1 MLRISPAIA
10 TALSALLSLSTTTA
24 SAQPTTAPTGV
35 LVVRGETVYTMA
47 GEPIK
52 DGVVLVRGEKIERV
66 GRAADGQVPADAKV
80 LRAKVVTPG
89 LIDAHTVLGLQGFR
103 NEPRDQ
109 DQLEKSAPVQ
119 PELRAADAFNGR
131 EKLLEY
137 VRGFGVTTIHTG
149 PQPGTLVPGQTM
161 IIKTRGPT
169 VDDGLLSASAMLS
182 VTLGHESMPEEKGK
196 APGTRAKQIAM
207 LRAELIKAQEYDRKR
222 TRAGTRPATGPSGS
236 TAPSGA
242 SAKASAGAATA
253 TATSAATSPA
263 TQPSA
268 ESGEPPARE
277 LRTEVFVR
285 ALHKELPVIVTAHR
299 AQDILS
305 ALKLAKEF
313 DLRLVLDGASEAY
326 LMTDAIKA
334 AGVPVVLHP
343 TMYRSHG
350 EAENLSFETAGKL
363 RAAGI
368 PVALQSGFEDYV
380 PKTRIVLFEAALA
393 ASNGLTFE
401 QALATITSDAAKIL
415 GVEARVGSLQPGKD
429 ADLALY
435 DGDPFEYTTH
445 CTATIIDGRIVTSEI
460 H

>member
-1 MLRISPAIA
+1 MFRTSPPLAAAIA
-10 TALSALLSLSTTTA
+10 ALLVISTT
-24 SAQPTTAPTGV
+24 SRAQPTTAPAGF

-52 DGVVLVRGEKIERV
+52 DGIVIIRGEKIERV
-66 GRAADGQVPADAKV
+66 GGAADIQAPAGAQV

-89 LIDAHTVLGLQGFR
+89 LIDAHTVIGLQGFR
-103 NEPRDQ
+103 NEAREQ

-131 EKLLEY
+131 ERLLEY

-149 PQPGTLVPGQTM
+149 PQPGALVPGQTM

-182 VTLGHESMPEEKGK
+182 ITLGQEAIPEEKGK

-222 TRAGTRPATGPSGS
+222 TRATTRPA

-242 SAKASAGAATA
+242 SAPATA
-253 TATSAATSPA
+253 AKTATSPT

-268 ESGEPPARE
+268 DAGEPPARD

-285 ALHKELPVIVTAHR
+285 ALHKELPVLVTAHR

-326 LMTDAIKA
+326 LMIEPIKA

-380 PKTRIVLFEAALA
+380 PKTRVVLFEAALA

-415 GVEARVGSLQPGKD
+415 GVDARVGSLEAGKD

-445 CTATIIDGRIVTSEI
+445 CTATVIDGRVVSIEK

>member
-1 MLRISPAIA
+1 MFRTSPPLAAAIA
-10 TALSALLSLSTTTA
+10 ALLVISTT
-24 SAQPTTAPTGV
+24 SRAQPTTAPAGF

-52 DGVVLVRGEKIERV
+52 DGIVIVRGEKIERV
-66 GRAADGQVPADAKV
+66 GGAADIQAPAGAQV

-89 LIDAHTVLGLQGFR
+89 LIDAHTVIGLQGFR
-103 NEPRDQ
+103 NEAREQ

-131 EKLLEY
+131 ERLLEY

-149 PQPGTLVPGQTM
+149 PQPGALVPGQTM

-182 VTLGHESMPEEKGK
+182 ITLGQEAIPEEKGK

-222 TRAGTRPATGPSGS
+222 TRATTRPA

-242 SAKASAGAATA
+242 SAPATA
-253 TATSAATSPA
+253 AKTATSPT

-268 ESGEPPARE
+268 DASEPPARD

-285 ALHKELPVIVTAHR
+285 ALHKELPVLVTAHR

-326 LMTDAIKA
+326 LMIEPIKA

-380 PKTRIVLFEAALA
+380 PKTRVVLFEAALA

-415 GVEARVGSLQPGKD
+415 GVDARVGSLEAGKD

-445 CTATIIDGRIVTSEI
+445 CTATVIDGRVVSIEK

>member
-1 MLRISPAIA
+1 
-10 TALSALLSLSTTTA
+10 
-24 SAQPTTAPTGV
+24 
-35 LVVRGETVYTMA
+35 
-47 GEPIK
+47 
-52 DGVVLVRGEKIERV
+52 
-66 GRAADGQVPADAKV
+66 
-80 LRAKVVTPG
+80 
-89 LIDAHTVLGLQGFR
+89 
-103 NEPRDQ
+103 
-109 DQLEKSAPVQ
+109 
-119 PELRAADAFNGR
+119 
-131 EKLLEY
+131 
-137 VRGFGVTTIHTG
+137 
-149 PQPGTLVPGQTM
+149 M

-169 VDDGLLSASAMLS
+169 VDDGLLSPSAMLS
-182 VTLGHESMPEEKGK
+182 VTLGHESIPEEKGK

-222 TRAGTRPATGPSGS
+222 SRASTRPA

-242 SAKASAGAATA
+242 SATKPAGAAATA
-253 TATSAATSPA
+253 TSPATSPA
-263 TQPSA
+263 TQA
-268 ESGEPPARE
+268 ATESGEPPARE

-285 ALHKELPVIVTAHR
+285 ALHKDLPVIVTAHR

-350 EAENLSFETAGKL
+350 EAENLSFETAAKL

-380 PKTRIVLFEAALA
+380 PKTRVVLFEAALA

-415 GVEARVGSLQPGKD
+415 GVESRIGTLQPGKD
-429 ADLALY
+429 ADIALY

-445 CTATIIDGRIVTSEI
+445 CIGTVIDGRGVSSDK

>member
-1 MLRISPAIA
+1 MFRTSPPLAAAIA
-10 TALSALLSLSTTTA
+10 ALLVISTT
-24 SAQPTTAPTGV
+24 SRAQPTTAPAGF

-52 DGVVLVRGEKIERV
+52 DGIVIVRGEKIERV
-66 GRAADGQVPADAKV
+66 GGAADIQAPAGAQV

-89 LIDAHTVLGLQGFR
+89 LIDAHTVIGLQGFR
-103 NEPRDQ
+103 NEAREQ

-131 EKLLEY
+131 ERLLEY

-149 PQPGTLVPGQTM
+149 PQPGALVPGQTM

-182 VTLGHESMPEEKGK
+182 ITLGQEAIPEEKGK

-222 TRAGTRPATGPSGS
+222 TRATTRPA

-242 SAKASAGAATA
+242 SAPATA
-253 TATSAATSPA
+253 AKTTTSPT

-268 ESGEPPARE
+268 DAGEPPARD

-285 ALHKELPVIVTAHR
+285 ALHKELPVLVTAHR

-326 LMTDAIKA
+326 LMIEPIKA

-393 ASNGLTFE
+393 VSNGLTFE

-415 GVEARVGSLQPGKD
+415 GVDARVGSLEAGKD

-445 CTATIIDGRIVTSEI
+445 CTATVIDGRVVSIEK

>member
-1 MLRISPAIA
+1 MFRTSPPLAAAIA
-10 TALSALLSLSTTTA
+10 ALLVISTT
-24 SAQPTTAPTGV
+24 SRAQPTTAPAGF

-52 DGVVLVRGEKIERV
+52 DGIVIVRGEKIERV
-66 GRAADGQVPADAKV
+66 GGAADIQAPAGAQV

-89 LIDAHTVLGLQGFR
+89 LIDAHTVIGLQGFR
-103 NEPRDQ
+103 NEAREQ

-131 EKLLEY
+131 ERLLEY

-149 PQPGTLVPGQTM
+149 PQPGALVPGQTM

-182 VTLGHESMPEEKGK
+182 ITLGQEAIPEEKGK

-222 TRAGTRPATGPSGS
+222 TRATTRPA

-242 SAKASAGAATA
+242 SAPATA
-253 TATSAATSPA
+253 AKTATSPT

-268 ESGEPPARE
+268 DAGEPPARD

-285 ALHKELPVIVTAHR
+285 ALHKELPVLVTAHR

-326 LMTDAIKA
+326 LMIEPIKA

-393 ASNGLTFE
+393 VSNGLTFE

-415 GVEARVGSLQPGKD
+415 GVDARVGSLEAGKD

-445 CTATIIDGRIVTSEI
+445 CTATVIDGRVVSIEK

>member
-1 MLRISPAIA
+1 MFRTSPPLAAAIA
-10 TALSALLSLSTTTA
+10 ALLVISTT
-24 SAQPTTAPTGV
+24 SRAQPTTAPAGF

-52 DGVVLVRGEKIERV
+52 DGIVIIRGEKIERV
-66 GRAADGQVPADAKV
+66 GGAADIQAPAGAQV

-89 LIDAHTVLGLQGFR
+89 LIDAHTVIGLQGFR
-103 NEPRDQ
+103 NEAREQ

-131 EKLLEY
+131 ERLLEY

-149 PQPGTLVPGQTM
+149 PQPGALVPGQTM

-182 VTLGHESMPEEKGK
+182 ITLGQEAIPEEKGK

-222 TRAGTRPATGPSGS
+222 TRATTRPA

-242 SAKASAGAATA
+242 SAPATA
-253 TATSAATSPA
+253 AKTATSPT

-268 ESGEPPARE
+268 DAGEPPARD

-285 ALHKELPVIVTAHR
+285 ALHKELPVLVTAHR

-326 LMTDAIKA
+326 LMIEPIKA

-393 ASNGLTFE
+393 VSNGLTFE

-415 GVEARVGSLQPGKD
+415 GVDARVGSLEAGKD

-445 CTATIIDGRIVTSEI
+445 CTATVIDGRVVSIEK